1 MRPLNLHRVDLNLL
15 PGLVAL
21 LDERHVSR
29 AAERVGI
36 SQPSMS
42 RTLHRLR
49 RLFDDE
55 LLVRGDEGYALT
67 PRAERIRAQIST
79 FLPSL
84 DELFGM
90 DAFDPALAARDIRI
104 MLTDYTVSAFG
115 TALARAIRAESPES
129 TVSFEVLDGRALD
142 KLEGGTIDLLALGR
156 TPPPR
161 YRAEKLFSDRFVSV
175 VAADHPLAKRRSMGL
190 AQYLRWPHLAI
201 DVEDGMQPGVDP
213 VLHSLGVSRRIQ
225 LTTPFHVTAPA
236 ALPGS
241 DLVLTFPSR
250 LLSWVPGDGATRVI
264 PAPPEIPPF
273 GIYAV
278 WHPRMDADPWHRWLR
293 RTLQAVTASPA
304 SGAPP
309 AEG

>member
-29 AAERVGI
+29 AADRVGI
-36 SQPSMS
+36 SQPAMS
-42 RTLHRLR
+42 RTLQRLR

-55 LLVRGDEGYALT
+55 LLVRGDDGYALT
-67 PRAERIRAQIST
+67 PRAERIRAKVAT
-79 FLPSL
+79 FLPNL

-90 DAFDPALAARDIRI
+90 DTFDPAHAARDIRI

-115 TALARAIRAESPES
+115 SPLTRAIRTESPES
-129 TVSFEVLDGRALD
+129 TISFEVLDGRAFE
-142 KLEGGTIDLLALGR
+142 KLEGGSIDLLVLGR

-161 YRAEKLFSDRFVSV
+161 YRVEELFSDRFVCV
-175 VAADHPLAKRRSMGL
+175 VAADHSLAARRSVTL
-190 AQYLRWPHLAI
+190 SQYLRWPHLAI
-201 DVEDGMQPGVDP
+201 DIEAGMQPGVDP
-213 VLHSLGVSRRIQ
+213 VLRSLGVSRRIEV
-225 LTTPFHVTAPA
+225 TTPFHVTAPA

-250 LLSWVPGDGATRVI
+250 LLSWATGGGATRVI
-264 PAPPEIPPF
+264 PAPPDIPPF
-273 GIYAV
+273 HIYAV

-293 RTLQAVTASPA
+293 QTLRAVTTSPLIQPL
-304 SGAPP
+304 S
-309 AEG
+309 AEV